1 MQDDRKS
8 RAPIKLINWLISSG
22 GVIFI
27 YSLSCGRESAGI
39 NSRNIFYRTDH
50 RHSSTTRSGAQ
61 RFDGPGLIFA
71 TSKRDANVFLSSGR
85 KEERWR
91 PPRFCRQPSE
101 KLSARIATRSI
112 IPSFSSGVWT
122 GAKARRG
129 GILVRAH
136 IATREILGQCAFA
149 RISIFDTF
157 NAHSTLVSLSLARS
171 SLHGDRSIVTAD
183 LLFFF
188 PRYWPFPLKTR
199 QYTWCPRC
207 VVRLEKYTNDYEK
220 AIIIRDGLELT

>member
-1 MQDDRKS
+1 M
-8 RAPIKLINWLISSG
+8 
-22 GVIFI
+22 IFI

-136 IATREILGQCAFA
+136 IATREMLGQCAFA

-157 NAHSTLVSLSLARS
+157 NAHSTLVSLSLVVTWRSFDRDRRS
-171 SLHGDRSIVTAD
+171 S
-183 LLFFF
+183 FF
-188 PRYWPFPLKTR
+188 PRILAVSIENTSIYMVPEMR
-199 QYTWCPRC
+199 GQ
-207 VVRLEKYTNDYEK
+207 VRKIHGRL
-220 AIIIRDGLELT
+220 

>member
-157 NAHSTLVSLSLARS
+157 NAHSTLVSLSLVVTWRSFDRDRRS
-171 SLHGDRSIVTAD
+171 S
-183 LLFFF
+183 FFF

>member
-1 MQDDRKS
+1 MAWFLFTHCRVAEN
-8 RAPIKLINWLISSG
+8 RRGLIRE
-22 GVIFI
+22 IF
-27 YSLSCGRESAGI
+27 
-39 NSRNIFYRTDH
+39 FYRTDH

-188 PRYWPFPLKTR
+188 HDIGRFHWKH
-199 QYTWCPRC
+199 
-207 VVRLEKYTNDYEK
+207 VNIHG
-220 AIIIRDGLELT
+220 ARDAWSG